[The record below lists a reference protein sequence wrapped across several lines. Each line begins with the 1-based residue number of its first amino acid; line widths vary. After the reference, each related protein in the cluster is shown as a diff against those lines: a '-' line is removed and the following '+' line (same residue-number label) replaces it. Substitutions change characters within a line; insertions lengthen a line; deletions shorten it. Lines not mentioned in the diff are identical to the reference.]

1 MSPTLI
7 HYQMHHSGL
16 LPLLNCKLSLQNSG
30 KTGSYQTISLIN
42 YSVIIYMHKN
52 KRKQTTQLKKW
63 TKDLDTSPKKIT
75 DEKRT

>member
-52 KRKQTTQLKKW
+52 IRTVN
-63 TKDLDTSPKKIT
+63 PYNHG
-75 DEKRT
+75 EKTLSTRA